1 MKCTNRFLSL
11 VLCLLL
17 VLSITGC
24 GNTKYEY
31 SYEEGSVLTNFH
43 IHDMNVENRMIPF
56 ADSLCVTDENV
67 IASNVNTEA
76 STGALLFDL
85 KNKDVLYAKN
95 IHEKLHPASL
105 TKIMTAL
112 VAMENGTLDM
122 VLTATNN
129 TLVNASGAQVCGLKA
144 GDQMTLEQALNV
156 LLVYSANDA
165 ALLIA
170 EGIGGNIA
178 NFVDMMNVK
187 AKSIGATNTHFSN
200 PHGLTEDDHLT
211 TAYDL
216 YLMFNEAIKYEK
228 FTEILQ
234 KSNYSTI
241 YSDKNGNSREL
252 SLSTTNKYISGS
264 AKSPENITIIGGK
277 TGSTKAA
284 GSCLIL
290 LAKDIN
296 GNSYISEIL
305 QSDNTDTLYQ
315 EMSEL
320 LGEITK

>member
-216 YLMFNEAIKYEK
+216 YLMFNEAIKNEK

-241 YSDKNGNSREL
+241 YSDKNGNNREL

-305 QSDNTDTLYQ
+305 QSDNTDILYQ